1 MVVVLGVL
9 AYEGCADECF
19 SSVADESCG
28 SVGAVV
34 VACDV
39 VGELLGVLGVVP
51 FLFCHGSW
59 RIVGR
64 SGL

>member
-1 MVVVLGVL
+1 
-9 AYEGCADECF
+9 
-19 SSVADESCG
+19 
-28 SVGAVV
+28 VGAVV